1 MTPRSGPLGVSAGML
16 GCSERPGPDSPVP
29 GSSARSSGGQGGVTR
44 SEGNTEPPAALTES
58 RNRNPKMLVVILD
71 FIFGDI
77 NGREDTYERR
87 HLTARAASGRRSA
100 HAHAHAP
107 RGSGASSP
115 GALSSFELPRNVFHA
130 G

>member
-1 MTPRSGPLGVSAGML
+1 
-16 GCSERPGPDSPVP
+16 
-29 GSSARSSGGQGGVTR
+29 
-44 SEGNTEPPAALTES
+44 
-58 RNRNPKMLVVILD
+58 MLVVILD

-100 HAHAHAP
+100 HAHAP